1 MTIVN
6 RLSSLTRFPIQELV
20 FRDEYRQFVPPAGR
34 LTSRTVHFLP
44 LLFIILAISALST
57 RSDFKQDPPES
68 TIQSH
73 KDFAHSMY
81 MKARQA
87 LGLADALTDGD
98 TSLFII
104 MGEVLIARYLI
115 LIRRASNGSVVI
127 GSAVRRAQA
136 LGLHRSSALFQA
148 AYLREEQ
155 AEERKRIWAR
165 GF

>member
-1 MTIVN
+1 MIIVN

-44 LLFIILAISALST
+44 LLFITLAISALST
-57 RSDFKQDPPES
+57 QSDFKQHPSES

-73 KDFAHSMY
+73 KDFARSMY
-81 MKARQA
+81 TKARQA
-87 LGLADALTDGD
+87 LSLSDALTDGD
-98 TSLFII
+98 TSLI

-115 LIRRASNGSVVI
+115 LIRRASNGLVVI

-148 AYLREEQ
+148 ASLREEQ

-165 GF
+165 GL